1 MSTTEMTGI
10 YKKSSQVLRG
20 GNPRRCKERRV
31 VYQGGK
37 KRRYNRFAYEL
48 VAFPPSID
56 FSCT

>member
-1 MSTTEMTGI
+1 MKHQSRFLGVATLG
-10 YKKSSQVLRG
+10 VG
-20 GNPRRCKERRV
+20 KERRV